1 MEFLPEVQNV
11 LKFLDHYSGGKLRKA
26 GDVGGLLD
34 IAARQEWAE
43 RMNELI
49 FVGSALWKVYRALR
63 RSETAGYPVE
73 RLEQELYALAARM
86 RMQLQTLIETEQ
98 APTAFAN
105 RCQQIYFDA
114 PGALRNL
121 LDLAHDFHWLHQ
133 LQQEMRRQSTD
144 ERS

>member
-11 LKFLDHYSGGKLRKA
+11 LKFLHHYSGGTLRKS

-34 IAARQEWAE
+34 IAARQELADVI
-43 RMNELI
+43 NELI
-49 FVGSALWKVYRALR
+49 FLGSALWKVYRALR
-63 RSETAGYPVE
+63 RSETAGYPAE

-86 RMQLQTLIETEQ
+86 RSQLQTLLATDK
-98 APTAFAN
+98 APAAFVK

-121 LDLAHDFHWLHQ
+121 VDLAHDLQWLHQ
-133 LQQEMRRQSTD
+133 LQQEMRRRSTD
-144 ERS
+144 E